1 MNALVKRG
9 SCHVFGDN
17 IPLDEGFIPFELA
30 IQRVTDPQKLIP
42 HLFEKVA
49 PGFAQRVKPGDI
61 VVAGREFGN
70 GKPHVQGFIA
80 LHALGV
86 GVICMSMPFKN
97 LRRAVAK
104 GLPVITGAPAP
115 VEYAADGDA
124 LEVDFATGRARNL
137 TRGTEFTLPAMP
149 SILLDIVQR
158 GGMNGLLKSWLV
170 DHPAQAAGDEDRAL
184 LEKINTTAIAVVRKK
199 AE

>member
-1 MNALVKRG
+1 MSTLVKRG
-9 SCHVFGDN
+9 NCHVLGDN

-49 PGFAQRVKPGDI
+49 PGFSQRVQRGDI
-61 VVAGREFGN
+61 VVAGAEFGS

-80 LHALGV
+80 LQALDAGV
-86 GVICMSMPFKN
+86 VCVSMPFKN

-115 VEYAADGDA
+115 AEYADAGDA
-124 LEVDFATGRARNL
+124 LEVDFATGQARNL
-137 TRGTEFTLPAMP
+137 TRGTAFTLPAMP
-149 SILLDIVQR
+149 PILLDIVQR
-158 GGMNGLLKSWLV
+158 GGMNGLLKSWLA
-170 DHPAQAAGDEDRAL
+170 DHPDQAAGEQDRAL
-184 LEKINTTAIAVVRKK
+184 IESINTAAITVVKKK
-199 AE
+199 AQ